1 MFVNILVPIFITLVL
16 LVVNPAHLQR
26 NVLFIGKLN
35 SVFLAVHAV
44 SILAL
49 FWSLSLHDRGFYV
62 SRYYFRL
69 REKAG
74 LV

>member
-26 NVLFIGKLN
+26 GVLFVGKLN
-35 SVFLAVHAV
+35 SVFLAVN
-44 SILAL
+44 SESLLAL
-49 FWSLSLHDRGFYV
+49 FMVVALQVRGFYD
-62 SRYYFRL
+62 SCYYFRL